1 MAQEPAIAPGH
12 FGCSMSLRAAQA
24 KALQQQLQALSLRW
38 FIGHQ
43 QQTFTAAEGLFVG
56 LSSSTG
62 STRLSS
68 NFSSTGHMTTGHPLQ
83 HQQHSSY
90 QQSSM
95 GTTAHHQQQH
105 QQKQQ
110 QRGGK
115 VQQGGQKKRGLAGPA
130 TPSPSSSL
138 SECCQLD
145 RAHMAPASTK
155 SAKRKAAE
163 ALLAARF
170 GSGSIAAAAAPALPA
185 AAAAQ
190 LQHKRH
196 RSSLDSVINKF
207 EGNSSAPAAA
217 AAAGAAAGVQAAAVS
232 SHSWDAAAAASAAA
246 ASTVQQN
253 PQLAKLQQ
261 VLQQLQGRHHTMRQ
275 QQQQQQQPLQL
286 HLQLQHTQQ
295 QQARQQQQQQDQEQE
310 LGAAV
315 VAAAAGV
322 ASSPTAVEQAQQP
335 HVQVAACAADCSHS
349 LANGWCHTQV
359 RLPHVDWGHVLEAEL
374 GGVPSFKL
382 APGYER
388 IELPGGLQV
397 LVVENAAYIG
407 NALGALRASMQDP
420 VVAIDLE
427 WRPEFGRRF
436 TPVAMVQ
443 LASSRVAVLI
453 RTCRMSYKL
462 PAVLKD
468 FLKDPSISLLG
479 FGWAAS
485 DEGKMQ
491 STFGVGCKD
500 FGRFLDLQ
508 AVAQGLGY
516 CGFGLARLTRAV
528 LGLALPKSK
537 KVSMSNWELAQLS
550 RAQVKYAAL
559 DVLVAG
565 QVFRAL
571 RLWHS
576 SPSLC
581 EVCHYDLARVSSS
594 SCSAGGGSSASGYMC
609 SCGKGFRDIR
619 GYLQHCERADHKP
632 KWAECGGCG
641 CARRLPWPSGM
652 AKGQAGG
659 GGSSRSSSE
668 EGAE

>member
-1 MAQEPAIAPGH
+1 
-12 FGCSMSLRAAQA
+12 
-24 KALQQQLQALSLRW
+24 
-38 FIGHQ
+38 
-43 QQTFTAAEGLFVG
+43 
-56 LSSSTG
+56 
-62 STRLSS
+62 
-68 NFSSTGHMTTGHPLQ
+68 
-83 HQQHSSY
+83 
-90 QQSSM
+90 M

-163 ALLAARF
+163 ALLA
-170 GSGSIAAAAAPALPA
+170 
-185 AAAAQ
+185 
-190 LQHKRH
+190 
-196 RSSLDSVINKF
+196 
-207 EGNSSAPAAA
+207 
-217 AAAGAAAGVQAAAVS
+217 
-232 SHSWDAAAAASAAA
+232 
-246 ASTVQQN
+246 
-253 PQLAKLQQ
+253 
-261 VLQQLQGRHHTMRQ
+261 
-275 QQQQQQQPLQL
+275 
-286 HLQLQHTQQ
+286 
-295 QQARQQQQQQDQEQE
+295 
-310 LGAAV
+310 
-315 VAAAAGV
+315 

-491 STFGVGCKD
+491 STFGVGFKD